1 MVKGVKLADFF
12 LFHKIINIFENNEQF
27 WVASGASFIYKS
39 NVIIIM
45 TILGTVWKIL
55 NSQSKDMSDTAVCE
69 YIKATLF
76 CLDTK
81 TVVDR

>member
-1 MVKGVKLADFF
+1 
-12 LFHKIINIFENNEQF
+12 
-27 WVASGASFIYKS
+27 
-39 NVIIIM
+39 M

-55 NSQSKDMSDTAVCE
+55 NSQSKDTSDIAVCE

-76 CLDTK
+76 CLDTN